1 MGETPKAE
9 LNAEKEK
16 KTQYWHEMK
25 AADEKKVTDEKKKRE
40 EYWHEMK
47 AAEAAEKNAAEE
59 NTAAE
64 EALTVAEEKNGVDD
78 EERAVEETN
87 AANEKNATEE
97 DVSHTAPLSE
107 EGDQALAVHKDDEA
121 MLKSVR
127 RQLDIE
133 PTADEKKA
141 AEEKKRREEYWH
153 KMKAANA
160 AEKNAAGDNKAVE

>member
-1 MGETPKAE
+1 MGNCAGQAAGLKGEAGEDGTVGYECCCKQE
-9 LNAEKEK
+9 LWKE
-16 KTQYWHEMK
+16 
-25 AADEKKVTDEKKKRE
+25 
-40 EYWHEMK
+40 
-47 AAEAAEKNAAEE
+47 
-59 NTAAE
+59 
-64 EALTVAEEKNGVDD
+64 TVAKVPSPEE
-78 EERAVEETN
+78 EMEA
-87 AANEKNATEE
+87 
-97 DVSHTAPLSE
+97 APLSE
-107 EGDQALAVHKDDEA
+107 EGYQAVAVHKDDEA